1 MEKDR
6 KKYIKTLEKQMMEYA
21 ENLQFEKAAVIRDE
35 IQRIKDRKDLVD
47 G

>member
-1 MEKDR
+1 
-6 KKYIKTLEKQMMEYA
+6 MEYA

>member
-1 MEKDR
+1 MVSPPH
-6 KKYIKTLEKQMMEYA
+6 IKTLEKQMMEYA